1 MYLEKIELA
10 DYRNYE
16 KLCICPSEKI
26 NIIYGSNAQGKTNL
40 LEAIYQ
46 GCTSRSHKSVKDRE
60 LIRFTKNEAHIKINL
75 RKNDI
80 PYRIDIHIKKNSP
93 KGIAVNGVLLK
104 RAVDL
109 LGVANVVMFSPE
121 DLSIIKNGPSERRR
135 FLDTELCQLDRI
147 YTHNLSSYN
156 RVLEQKNTM
165 LKTNP
170 NLSMLSIYNEQLLSY
185 GSNIQEKRKKFI
197 DDLSPLIKKKH
208 FSLTDNKEEIEIIY
222 EKNEMLFNDEREIKA
237 GMSLYGPHRDDFC
250 LNINGTDIRKFGSQ
264 GQQRTAAITLKL
276 SEIDIVDKII
286 GDKPVLLLDDVFSE
300 LDRKRQDMLLGSL
313 EDIQVFITCTG
324 IDDLIERRFRMDRI
338 FLVRNGEIDV
348 RREEL

>member
-1 MYLEKIELA
+1 
-10 DYRNYE
+10 
-16 KLCICPSEKI
+16 
-26 NIIYGSNAQGKTNL
+26 
-40 LEAIYQ
+40 
-46 GCTSRSHKSVKDRE
+46 
-60 LIRFTKNEAHIKINL
+60 
-75 RKNDI
+75 
-80 PYRIDIHIKKNSP
+80 
-93 KGIAVNGVLLK
+93 
-104 RAVDL
+104 
-109 LGVANVVMFSPE
+109 
-121 DLSIIKNGPSERRR
+121 
-135 FLDTELCQLDRI
+135 
-147 YTHNLSSYN
+147 
-156 RVLEQKNTM
+156 
-165 LKTNP
+165 
-170 NLSMLSIYNEQLLSY
+170 
-185 GSNIQEKRKKFI
+185 
-197 DDLSPLIKKKH
+197 
-208 FSLTDNKEEIEIIY
+208 
-222 EKNEMLFNDEREIKA
+222 MLFNDEREIKA